1 MFCEIPGNPLLETPD
16 LERIRALADEFGL
29 AVVVDE
35 TLGTFV
41 NVDVLPYADVVC
53 TSLSKAFSGTC
64 LVMGGRFE
72 RSFPCPNR
80 TVLPING

>member
-1 MFCEIPGNPLLETPD
+1 MFCEIPSNPLLETPD
-16 LERIRALADEFGL
+16 LGRIRALADEFGL

-41 NVDVLPYADVVC
+41 NVDVLPYVDVVC

-64 LVMGGRFE
+64 LVMGGRFD
-72 RSFPCPNR
+72 RSLPLSEPNCSS
-80 TVLPING
+80 